1 LRKRHD
7 VQGHVPPCW
16 PWTTW
21 ISISTILEQNSPA
34 LTRDSEADNL
44 AMVTRKLLAGI
55 LRD

>member
-1 LRKRHD
+1 MCKGMCQR
-7 VQGHVPPCW
+7 CW

-21 ISISTILEQNSPA
+21 ISVSTILEQNSPA

-55 LRD
+55 VRD